1 MEVIGLTGGIGTGKS
16 TVAAI
21 LKDLGAAIIDADEAA
36 RAVVEPG
43 TPGLAEIVEEFGAE
57 IAPEGRLD
65 RRRLAAI
72 VFNHPAALARLNA
85 ITHPRVREWMA
96 ERSLIAF
103 EEGAEVVIQDVPLL
117 FENGLEALFRG
128 VILVY
133 APVQEQV
140 SRLLARGMREDD
152 ARARIAAQMPIEEK
166 RRRAT
171 WVIDNSGPLERT
183 RPQVERLWT
192 EITAE
197 TGSGP

>member
-21 LKDLGAAIIDADEAA
+21 LKDLGAAIVDADEAA